1 MISGNRRR
9 GDIEHQEKTFTDYA
23 AAVKR
28 RLTVALVSFVVVL
41 VGGVYLLAN
50 AVPAKYRSTGVIS
63 IERQD
68 VSRDLVQTAVMTYAD
83 EQIELVWQKVMS
95 PVTLPA
101 IVEKYGL
108 YPDIVAS
115 DPSLRNA
122 SLKLRNN
129 TLLERQSI
137 EFKNPQTG
145 RTNYATIAFSLS
157 FDHADAATAQQIA
170 TELVNLYL
178 TENVESRSNQAQITV
193 DFLKLDSASARAEVD
208 RAGIELARF
217 KDRHAGNLPELLNF
231 NLQSIERTEQ
241 QLDNLDRE
249 IRDSRNRQFM
259 VETELARTNPFSNAV
274 DADGNPILGTAE
286 RLAELQTER
295 LRLLS
300 IYTPAHSDVIRIERE
315 IKILTGGAPASAG
328 PDPVALRA
336 QLDTMLM
343 ELQQARRTFT
353 DDHPDVVRLNRSA
366 NVLEQ
371 QLEQAL
377 SAGPQ
382 QSSLAALASRDPVV
396 QQLRQQV
403 QTEQSYLQSL
413 LRRRSEL
420 EGKLGELRRRVA
432 AMPQIERE
440 YEVLTQ
446 QSEFAVARYNEAVGR
461 IDTAQRA
468 QTLEVE
474 RGSEIFTL
482 IEAPF
487 LPEESYATNRLVL
500 VMLAIMVAL
509 GIGIGLAILID
520 NLDDSVKDSKEL
532 EYLTGA
538 PPLAVI
544 PVLETQS
551 DERRRFAAIVAK
563 SAFFFGGLATAVGIA
578 VSTAG

>member
-1 MISGNRRR
+1 MIRGDRRR
-9 GDIEHQEKTFTDYA
+9 GDIEHQDKTFTDYA
-23 AAVKR
+23 VAVKR
-28 RLTVALVSFVVVL
+28 RLTVALVSFVLVL
-41 VGGVYLLAN
+41 VGGVYLLLN

-63 IERQD
+63 IEQLD
-68 VSRDLVQTAVMTYAD
+68 VSSDLAQTAVTTYAD

-95 PVTLPA
+95 LVTLAA

-108 YPDIVAS
+108 YPGIVAS
-115 DPSLRNA
+115 DPSFRNA
-122 SLKLRNN
+122 SLALRDN

-137 EFKNPQTG
+137 QFRNPQSG
-145 RTNYATIAFSLS
+145 RTNSATIAFTLS
-157 FDHADAATAQQIA
+157 FDYADAVTAQQIA

-178 TENVESRSNQAQITV
+178 TENIESRSNQAQLTV
-193 DFLKLDSASARAEVD
+193 DFLKLDSEGARAELD
-208 RAGIELARF
+208 RAGAELARF

-231 NLQSIERTEQ
+231 HLQSIERTEQ

-249 IRDSRNRQFM
+249 VRDSRNRQFT

-274 DADGNPILGTAE
+274 DADGIPILGTAD
-286 RLAELQTER
+286 RLAQLQTER
-295 LRLLS
+295 LRLQS
-300 IYTPAHSDVIRIERE
+300 IYTPAHADVIRIERE
-315 IKILTGGAPASAG
+315 IEILMGAAPASAG

-336 QLDTMLM
+336 QLDAVLM
-343 ELQQARRTFT
+343 ELQQALLTLT
-353 DDHPDVVRLNRSA
+353 KDHPYVVRLRRSA
-366 NVLEQ
+366 NLLEQ

-382 QSSLAALASRDPVV
+382 QPSLAALASRDPVV

-403 QTEQSYLQSL
+403 QTERSYLQSL
-413 LRRRSEL
+413 LSRRAEL
-420 EGKLGELRRRVA
+420 EGKLEELRGRVA

-446 QSEFAVARYNEAVGR
+446 QSEFAIARYNEAVRR
-461 IDTAQRA
+461 IDTAQRT

-474 RGSEIFTL
+474 RGGEIFTL
-482 IEAPF
+482 VEAPF
-487 LPEESYATNRLVL
+487 LPEKPYTTNRPAL

-532 EYLTGA
+532 AQLTGA

-544 PVLETQS
+544 PVLETES
-551 DERRRFAAIVAK
+551 DERRRIAAIVAK